1 MSLVARYRKIERDAA
16 NAVRKEL
23 LALRT
28 DIGRPKKA

>member
-16 NAVRKEL
+16 SAVRKDL

-28 DIGRPKKA
+28 DIGRSRKV